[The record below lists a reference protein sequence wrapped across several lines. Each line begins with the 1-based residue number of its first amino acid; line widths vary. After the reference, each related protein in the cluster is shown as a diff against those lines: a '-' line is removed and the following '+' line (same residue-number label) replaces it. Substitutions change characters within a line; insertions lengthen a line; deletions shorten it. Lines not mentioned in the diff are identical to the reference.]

1 MNQRLGI
8 ILGGI
13 LVLIV
18 AGAVIYQLDKNESDT
33 YGALPTS
40 SPAQSPEKLID
51 LDESPSPQP
60 SPSFAQGSST
70 AQSTSAS
77 AQGSGETQQF
87 PIINKKDEQPKT
99 MQEQPKKYQVI
110 LHTTKGDIT
119 INLSDTSTPKTV
131 ANFVSLA
138 SKGFYNST
146 IFHRVIKGFMI
157 QGGDPECNPE
167 KKSDMCGAGGPGYK
181 FEDEPFEGSY
191 TRGTVAM
198 ANSGPNTNGSQFFI
212 MHADYNLPKNYTIF
226 GKVTT
231 GLEVVDAIAT
241 AQMTVG
247 GDGALS
253 KPLEPVRITS
263 AEVKEIK

>member
-8 ILGGI
+8 ILGGV

-18 AGAVIYQLDKNESDT
+18 AGAVIYQLDKNASDT
-33 YGALPTS
+33 YTALPTS
-40 SPAQSPEKLID
+40 SPVQTPEKLID
-51 LDESPSPQP
+51 LDESPSSQP
-60 SPSFAQGSST
+60 SPILKPE
-70 AQSTSAS
+70 AS
-77 AQGSGETQQF
+77 LMPSQT

-119 INLSDTSTPKTV
+119 IDLADTGTPKTV

-226 GKVTT
+226 GKVTA

>member
-18 AGAVIYQLDKNESDT
+18 AGAVIYQFDKNASDT
-33 YGALPTS
+33 YGVLPAS

-51 LDESPSPQP
+51 LGESPSPQLSPISKPEASLIP
-60 SPSFAQGSST
+60 SQT
-70 AQSTSAS
+70 
-77 AQGSGETQQF
+77 

-119 INLSDTSTPKTV
+119 IDLSDTSTPKTV

-138 SKGFYNST
+138 SKGFYNTT

-226 GKVTT
+226 GKVTA
-231 GLEVVDAIAT
+231 GLEVVDTIAT